1 MRRANRFQP
10 SVEPLSLRIA
20 PSGIG
25 SPALSPRDDTN
36 MPETGHLN
44 PVILEPV
51 TAPPSTLVA

>member
-10 SVEPLSLRIA
+10 SVEVLSLRIA

-25 SPALSPRDDTN
+25 HPVLVVSDDTN
-36 MPETGHLN
+36 MPQTGHLN